1 MLKKEPE
8 KPKQKKTPS
17 KYVTALYFWNPEF
30 LCFFLVEDFMKKKD

>member
-1 MLKKEPE
+1 MLKKNL
-8 KPKQKKTPS
+8 KNQNKKKPS